1 MLRTLRLLSVVSLYF
16 VSTLAHAQEQEVIN
30 IGRSTTAVTK
40 LTGHINFGDVGMHT
54 QFSAPGKSFFTARI
68 GGEIYTNNDVA
79 PMGSKAL
86 GTPTVVAS
94 DETIVT
100 TWEVG
105 SLRIE
110 QFVEPYLGGSAP
122 LTRYQA
128 TNLASSPIE
137 IEPQYLLD
145 VRIGKFDGERY
156 SLESA
161 SSNSW
166 SVFTSPIPSKAN
178 FAEGW
183 LDDTMYWGAMVD
195 MDLQTGHKAPS
206 VVMFGNWDQMERIAF
221 IDLAMSLPTTKLTDL
236 AVAMQ
241 WDAVTL
247 GPGEV
252 QTIGAFGYPMSVHYL
267 ASVDPATRSS
277 MIVWPNP
284 ASRIL
289 NVTSAYPIQGSIQN
303 MLGQTVWSGLLEGAS
318 SIDVG
323 QLAPGSYFLAAE
335 GKATPFVVGR

>member
-1 MLRTLRLLSVVSLYF
+1 
-16 VSTLAHAQEQEVIN
+16 
-30 IGRSTTAVTK
+30 
-40 LTGHINFGDVGMHT
+40 MHT
-54 QFSAPGKSFFTARI
+54 QFSSPGKSFFTARI

-79 PMGSKAL
+79 PMGAKAL

-161 SSNSW
+161 SSNNW

-183 LDDTMYWGAMVD
+183 LDDTMYMGAMVE
-195 MDLQTGHKAPS
+195 MDLNTGHKAPS

-221 IDLAMSLPTTKLTDL
+221 IDPAMSLPTTKLTDL

-247 GPGEV
+247 APGEV
-252 QTIGAFGYPMSVHYL
+252 QTIGAFGYPMRVHYL
-267 ASVDPATRSS
+267 AGVDRGEISALS
-277 MIVWPNP
+277 IWPNP
-284 ASRIL
+284 ASQIL
-289 NVTSAYPIQGSIQN
+289 NIASAYPIKGSIQN
-303 MLGQTVWSGLLEGAS
+303 MLGQTVWSGTIEAAAT
-318 SIDVG
+318 IDVRTFE
-323 QLAPGSYFLAAE
+323 AGSYFLVTD
-335 GKATPFVVGR
+335 GKATPFVVSR